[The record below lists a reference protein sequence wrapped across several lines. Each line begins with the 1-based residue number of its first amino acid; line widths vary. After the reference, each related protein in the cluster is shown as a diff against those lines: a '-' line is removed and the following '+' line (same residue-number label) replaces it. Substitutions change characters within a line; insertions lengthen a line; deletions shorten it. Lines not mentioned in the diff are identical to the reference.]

1 MSQELGSFTP
11 SPAGNKTLL
20 LSGSFTPTYV
30 EFWVGPRSGTTE
42 TSNLHSFGT
51 VDITNGNSVAESNFT
66 DGTGSQTKGTSAS
79 CIFHYNRVAGA
90 ITKVIDITYV
100 SNAAGQLTVN
110 IGTASTLYT
119 VFFKACA

>member
-1 MSQELGSFTP
+1 MAQELGSFTP
-11 SPAGNKTLL
+11 SPAGNKTLI
-20 LSGSFTPTYV
+20 LSGAFTPTYV

-42 TSNLHSFGT
+42 TVNIASKGV
-51 VDITNGNSVAESNFT
+51 VDITNGNSASQSNYT
-66 DGTGSQTKGTSAS
+66 DATGSQTKGTSAS

-100 SNAAGQLTVN
+100 SNAAGQFTVN

-119 VFFKACA
+119 VFFRASS